1 MRAIPCCVALMLIGA
16 GCRSASLES
25 LPLTISVEA
34 KPSVAAV
41 GDTVAVFVTVQGNSL
56 IGVEIEFGDGQRDL
70 FGMGGA
76 RTGRVA
82 FRHAY
87 AARGSFTA
95 AATVTD
101 ATAGQKSSSVGVRV
115 Q

>member
-1 MRAIPCCVALMLIGA
+1 MRTIRSGLALLLAAA
-16 GCRSASLES
+16 GCRSSALEA
-25 LPLTISVEA
+25 LPLTISMEA
-34 KPSVAAV
+34 TPSIAAV
-41 GDTVAVFVTVQGNSL
+41 GDTLAVFVTVQGGSL
-56 IGVEIEFGDGQRDL
+56 IGVEIGFGDGEHDL

-87 AARGSFTA
+87 AARGSFTI

-101 ATAGQKSSSVGVRV
+101 ATAGQKSASVGVRV

>member
-1 MRAIPCCVALMLIGA
+1 M
-16 GCRSASLES
+16 
-25 LPLTISVEA
+25 TISIEA
-34 KPSVAAV
+34 SPSIATVR
-41 GDTVAVFVTVQGNSL
+41 DTMAVFVTVQGGSL
-56 IGVEIEFGDGQRDL
+56 IGVEVDFGDGENDL

-87 AARGSFTA
+87 AAKGSFTI

-101 ATAGQKSSSVGVRV
+101 ASAGQKSASVGVSVR
-115 Q
+115 